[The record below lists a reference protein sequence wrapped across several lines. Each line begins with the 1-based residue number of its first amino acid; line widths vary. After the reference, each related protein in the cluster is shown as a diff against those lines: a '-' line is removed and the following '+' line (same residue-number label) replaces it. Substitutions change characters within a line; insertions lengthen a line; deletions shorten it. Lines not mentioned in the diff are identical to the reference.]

1 MLMTFSSKHFFF
13 KYLNMLL
20 DFLVVQRIYR
30 CDAVS
35 MELKKVMY
43 LNNRSFINVI
53 MQVKFYKTL
62 YRYMEIRCER

>member
-1 MLMTFSSKHFFF
+1 
-13 KYLNMLL
+13 MLL